1 MTKNHKFITLISL
14 IVILVISLGIIA
26 GPSLY
31 VLFPLPSDDYVKKFN
46 REFRESLYNPEKIP
60 AALHTISQGIKV
72 YPDRLDLRF
81 GKIFA
86 CKTYKNPDCIS
97 AEIIDMSRHSVK
109 NNNQWQWLNGE
120 TRDKKFML
128 ENIVAYQHDLF
139 KFEADNALEAS
150 VRSILQYYPDN
161 CENLNMLGVLYI
173 LRNDPDTGEKYLNQA
188 HKLAPDD
195 EIINK
200 NLRELKLRRQQL
212 SERNIH

>member
-1 MTKNHKFITLISL
+1 
-14 IVILVISLGIIA
+14 
-26 GPSLY
+26 
-31 VLFPLPSDDYVKKFN
+31 
-46 REFRESLYNPEKIP
+46 
-60 AALHTISQGIKV
+60 
-72 YPDRLDLRF
+72 
-81 GKIFA
+81 
-86 CKTYKNPDCIS
+86 
-97 AEIIDMSRHSVK
+97 
-109 NNNQWQWLNGE
+109 
-120 TRDKKFML
+120 ML

-188 HKLAPDD
+188 HKLVPDD

-212 SERNIH
+212 SERNTH